1 MLLGRSGGKRLRG
14 RGRAARR
21 WCGWWFRG
29 AARTKAATIR
39 GEFSA
44 EGGACGLKA
53 SAQKKRVRGDGA
65 FGGADFVV
73 RIERG
78 EAESGV
84 FEGGAV
90 CAADEFV
97 QQEPAEEDGDE
108 GIAVFSQ
115 PRHE

>member
-1 MLLGRSGGKRLRG
+1 MVSP
-14 RGRAARR
+14 
-21 WCGWWFRG
+21 RG
-29 AARTKAATIR
+29 ADEGGDDQG
-39 GEFSA
+39 GEFPA

-53 SAQKKRVRGDGA
+53 SAQKERMRGDGA

-115 PRHE
+115 PRQE

>member
-1 MLLGRSGGKRLRG
+1 MAFHLGRIDSADTRRADASGTKQGKKVASAGARRAK
-14 RGRAARR
+14 AARLVVSR
-21 WCGWWFRG
+21 RG
-29 AARTKAATIR
+29 AVVGGDDQ
-39 GEFSA
+39 GEVSA
-44 EGGACGLKA
+44 EAGACGLKA

-90 CAADEFV
+90 CAA
-97 QQEPAEEDGDE
+97 
-108 GIAVFSQ
+108 
-115 PRHE
+115 R